1 MVVVIG
7 LQRPRE
13 GWKEA
18 DMLHD
23 PHFAAVMETARVERL
38 RAGFT
43 RRRRQNKTATSAS
56 RPAAIAPRPAAIAP
70 RPAATAP
77 RAAATA
83 PRAATAIVDLEER
96 PASAASAAR

>member
-1 MVVVIG
+1 
-7 LQRPRE
+7 
-13 GWKEA
+13 
-18 DMLHD
+18 MLHD

-77 RAAATA
+77 RAA
-83 PRAATAIVDLEER
+83 TAIVDLEER